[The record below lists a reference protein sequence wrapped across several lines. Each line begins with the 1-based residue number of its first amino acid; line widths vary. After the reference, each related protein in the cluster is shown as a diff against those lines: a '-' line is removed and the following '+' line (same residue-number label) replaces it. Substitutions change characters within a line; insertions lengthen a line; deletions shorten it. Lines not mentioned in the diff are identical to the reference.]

1 MLWKLFFWLWR
12 LVDQRRCHRNS
23 EILRLNPNV
32 SILPKIILIF
42 GLIKNIF
49 KGRDGLL
56 KSKTSCKGCF
66 SEYLKALGFSILEG
80 ISLFLRIGCFLG
92 LFKNFKRLKDSEKII
107 FKITKNH
114 FLTNLSLCYLQLHD
128 SVLRSGRLQLRTS
141 GRDDNAP
148 SCGKLY
154 YLYSKLYNF
163 WYTGF

>member
-1 MLWKLFFWLWR
+1 MPSKFWCFVIKNL
-12 LVDQRRCHRNS
+12 NFS
-23 EILRLNPNV
+23 ILRHWWVKNFKFSENNFN
-32 SILPKIILIF
+32 ICF
-42 GLIKNIF
+42 DKNIF
-49 KGRDGLL
+49 QGRDGLL
-56 KSKTSCKGCF
+56 KSKTSCKSCF

-148 SCGKLY
+148 SCGK
-154 YLYSKLYNF
+154 
-163 WYTGF
+163 